1 MALHF
6 TRAEYD
12 RRIKA
17 TTEAMARDG
26 LDGLLMFQQES
37 IRGRRYVLQAV
48 VQLANVAVQPATYLF
63 ICE

>member
-6 TRAEYD
+6 DRAEYA

-17 TTEAMARDG
+17 TIAAMEKQK

-37 IRGRRYVLQAV
+37 IRGRPYVSQAV
-48 VQLANVAVQPATYLF
+48 VQLANVAVQPVTYLF